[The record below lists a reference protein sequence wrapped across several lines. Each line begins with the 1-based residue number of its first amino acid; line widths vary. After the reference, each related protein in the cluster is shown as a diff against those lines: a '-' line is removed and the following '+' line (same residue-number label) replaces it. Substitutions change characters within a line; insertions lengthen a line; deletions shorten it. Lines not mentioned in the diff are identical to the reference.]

1 LTLNSEYRNIMD
13 MKQVAA
19 AIERRGGKA
28 KVAAIAGAVLSAPY
42 RRRQEKSGGG
52 TGGPVPQAPSSRTAR
67 SARISDPAR

>member
-1 LTLNSEYRNIMD
+1 MD

-52 TGGPVPQAPSSRTAR
+52 TGRPSSAGPIIADCSQRENFRSRASAVFRTE
-67 SARISDPAR
+67 